1 MNAAGERAMVT
12 AGVTPAFAAKA
23 FSTPA
28 KDLWVPDN
36 ATLLAAH
43 VVTRLT
49 DGNNFAA
56 TAGDPT
62 TYTAEQVDC
71 MMAVNPALVAMKR
84 WEPARY
90 AQIIRDFVAGL

>member
-62 TYTAEQVDC
+62 TYTAEQVPI
-71 MMAVNPALVAMKR
+71 A
-84 WEPARY
+84 
-90 AQIIRDFVAGL
+90 